1 MDDDLLRDLFASVGP
16 ITIRRMFGGQGV
28 YCAHGIFAVVVS
40 ERLFLKGDAQS
51 SPAYEA
57 AGMERWGY
65 ENPKTGKI
73 SMMPYWQVPD
83 EALDNADAMAPWADL
98 AVQTARRARK

>member
-1 MDDDLLRDLFASVGP
+1 MDEDYLRDLFASVGP
-16 ITIRRMFGGQGV
+16 ITIRRMFGGQGI
-28 YCAHGIFAVVVS
+28 YCADGIFAVVAFD
-40 ERLFLKGDAQS
+40 RLYVKGDARS

-57 AGMERWGY
+57 AGMQRWGY
-65 ENPKTGKI
+65 ENPKTGKV

-83 EALDNADAMAPWADL
+83 EALEDAEAMAPWADL